1 MKNNKIIRF
10 IFTFPVIVY
19 SIFLIFLPLV
29 YIFIISFFESDS
41 YGGMIKNFTL
51 NNYRELFNSVYIGIF
66 LKSFLIALI
75 TTFFCIIISYPF
87 VLAISRKNKRIQ
99 KILITLVMVPFL
111 TNSLIRMYGFIVL
124 LRKYGVINQV
134 LMNLGIIHDPINLM
148 YNNFGILIG
157 MIYTLLP
164 FMILPLYNAV
174 SAIDKSLIE
183 AASDLFASRFKIFC
197 KVIFPSTIPALFNG
211 SLMVFTPALGYF
223 FIVDI
228 LGGGKIMILGSLIK
242 NQFLTARNWP
252 FGAAISVALILITF
266 IFIYLYRKIGGKMD
280 DLGGMWWKIEN

>member
-51 NNYRELFNSVYIGIF
+51 NNYHELFNSVYIGIF

-164 FMILPLYNAV
+164 FMILPLYSSV

-280 DLGGMWWKIEN
+280 DLGGM

>member
-99 KILITLVMVPFL
+99 KILITLVMIPFL

-164 FMILPLYNAV
+164 FMILPLYSSV

-280 DLGGMWWKIEN
+280 DLGGM

>member
-134 LMNLGIIHDPINLM
+134 LMNLGIIHDPLNLM

-164 FMILPLYNAV
+164 FMILPLYSSV

-280 DLGGMWWKIEN
+280 DLGGM